1 MVDERESQLPKPL
14 IRNMFTVLMVLGVIL
29 YVGWLIAASIINGK
43 VIVFDLGLYSIT
55 ILMFLMGL
63 TGRYLYGLKIAEG
76 PSQD

>member
-14 IRNMFTVLMVLGVIL
+14 IRNMFTILMVMGIIL

-43 VIVFDLGLYSIT
+43 VIIFDLGLYSIT

-63 TGRYLYGLKIAEG
+63 TGRYLYGLKIARD